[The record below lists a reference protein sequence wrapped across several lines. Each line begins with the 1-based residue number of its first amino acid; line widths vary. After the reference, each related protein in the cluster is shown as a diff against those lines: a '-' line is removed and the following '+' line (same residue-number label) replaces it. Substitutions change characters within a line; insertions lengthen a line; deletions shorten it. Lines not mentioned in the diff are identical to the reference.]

1 MVGNVEGSE
10 VQSLETVS
18 SPAAW
23 RVWKDFF
30 FFFLWDLLI
39 LNDTDELWLVFS
51 ITAACEGGP
60 WALK

>member
-10 VQSLETVS
+10 VQSLERVS

-30 FFFLWDLLI
+30 FFFFVGFAH
-39 LNDTDELWLVFS
+39 T
-51 ITAACEGGP
+51 
-60 WALK
+60 